1 MRYDGLVIDIDNSIF
16 TAENEDKHLEDIKAI
31 KSLTSRNIPVIICT
45 ENDKEY
51 AKRVIERFNIMEPAI
66 IKEGAA
72 VYSPFEVEFNFNF
85 NFNLSLRTVK
95 ILCNWANENNV
106 SISLM
111 TSSGEIKHDKWSL
124 ALQKFVLSD
133 ESLCQCSLVNEVIM
147 HVSSDEVKTKLLDYA
162 SKNDL
167 ECYLRIRDEYI
178 IQFMPKIDK
187 VKALKCLAEKKNWNI
202 KKFIAVGNTFNICS
216 LFEEVGLGISTCSNL
231 QDQCNS
237 GKKDSNE
244 INCNII
250 RKCVECY
257 F

>member
-16 TAENEDKHLEDIKAI
+16 NAENEDKHLEDIKAI

-51 AKRVIERFNIMEPAI
+51 AKRVIERFNIIEPAI

-85 NFNLSLRTVK
+85 HLPLRTVK
-95 ILCNWANENNV
+95 ILCSWANENNV

-111 TSSGEIKHDKWSL
+111 TSSGEIKYDKWSL
-124 ALQKFVLSD
+124 ALQKFVLND
-133 ESLCQCSLVNEVIM
+133 ESLCQCSIVNEVIM
-147 HVSSDEVKTKLLDYA
+147 HISSDEVKTKLFDYT
-162 SKNDL
+162 SNNDL
-167 ECYLRIRDEYI
+167 DCYLRIRDKYI
-178 IQFMPKIDK
+178 VQFMPKIDK
-187 VKALKCLAEKKNWNI
+187 VKALRYLAEKKKWNI
-202 KKFIAVGNTFNICS
+202 KNFIALGKISNISS

-231 QDQCNS
+231 QDQCNI